1 MFGLAGAMPNINN
14 FSSKADVLK
23 FAIEF
28 TASEDMNGA
37 RIFNKERAQELYEFI
52 CKNVEL
58 PDTPLTQW
66 KDVINQA
73 DDIAKMIKE
82 YLVQTINAQ
91 KANENTAR

>member
-1 MFGLAGAMPNINN
+1 MPNINN
-14 FSSKADVLK
+14 FSSKADALK

-28 TASEDMNGA
+28 TASVDMNGA
-37 RIFNKERAQELYEFI
+37 RIFDKEKAQELFEFI

-91 KANENTAR
+91 NANENTAK

>member
-1 MFGLAGAMPNINN
+1 MPNINN
-14 FSSKADVLK
+14 FSSKADALK

-28 TASEDMNGA
+28 TSSSDMSGSRA
-37 RIFNKERAQELYEFI
+37 FDKEKAQELFEFI

-66 KDVINQA
+66 KDVISQA

-91 KANENTAR
+91 KANENTAK

>member
-1 MFGLAGAMPNINN
+1 MPNINN
-14 FSSKADVLK
+14 FSSKADALK

-28 TASEDMNGA
+28 TSSSDMSGS
-37 RIFNKERAQELYEFI
+37 RTFERRKRKSYSSSSV
-52 CKNVEL
+52 KNVEL

-91 KANENTAR
+91 KANENTASN

>member
-1 MFGLAGAMPNINN
+1 MFGLTGAMPNINN
-14 FSSKADVLK
+14 FSSKADALK

-28 TASEDMNGA
+28 TSSSDMSGS
-37 RIFNKERAQELYEFI
+37 RTFDKEKAQELFEFI

-82 YLVQTINAQ
+82 YLGQTINAQ
-91 KANENTAR
+91 KANENTAK

>member
-14 FSSKADVLK
+14 FSSKADALK

-28 TASEDMNGA
+28 TASVDMNGA
-37 RIFNKERAQELYEFI
+37 RTFDQEKAQELFEFI

-82 YLVQTINAQ
+82 YLAQTINTH
-91 KANENTAR
+91 KMNENNAS

>member
-14 FSSKADVLK
+14 FSSKADALK

-28 TASEDMNGA
+28 TASVDVNGA
-37 RIFNKERAQELYEFI
+37 RTFDKERAHELFKFI

-58 PDTPLTQW
+58 PNTPLTQW

-82 YLVQTINAQ
+82 YLVRSINAQ
-91 KANENTAR
+91 TANENTAK

>member
-14 FSSKADVLK
+14 FSSRADALK

>member
-14 FSSKADVLK
+14 FGSKADALK

-28 TASEDMNGA
+28 TASVDVNGA
-37 RIFNKERAQELYEFI
+37 RTFDKEKAQELYEFI

-82 YLVQTINAQ
+82 YLEQTINAQ
-91 KANENTAR
+91 TANENTAK

>member
-14 FSSKADVLK
+14 FGSKADALK

-28 TASEDMNGA
+28 TSSLDVNGA
-37 RIFNKERAQELYEFI
+37 RIFDKEKAQELFGFI
-52 CKNVEL
+52 CKSVDL

-66 KDVINQA
+66 KDVISHT

-82 YLVQTINAQ
+82 YLTQIINSHNSN
-91 KANENTAR
+91 ANTVL

>member
-14 FSSKADVLK
+14 FSSKADALK

-28 TASEDMNGA
+28 TSSSDMSGS
-37 RIFNKERAQELYEFI
+37 RTFDKERAQELFEFI

-73 DDIAKMIKE
+73 DDIAKMLKE
-82 YLVQTINAQ
+82 YLVRTINAQ
-91 KANENTAR
+91 KANENTAK